1 MTYTGKHYYTYSDP
15 QVLAVLASPPYFS
28 DLLDRDDL
36 SGNYAESSTTYSSMK
51 GTENGTSSSSTIS
64 VGAYVSFEQEFSVF
78 GVKIGS
84 VEAEAAFT
92 SGFTYETEH
101 TSSLEQSITYETTSG
116 EDRVAFYSIPMEI
129 YEYTSYIPDG
139 KGSYTKVT
147 STVSIPHEAS
157 IGLIDLSDYEIINEP
172 DKVQASLKAVKLAHD
187 GVANMY
193 MKGLLDTKTFLKS
206 VLDKEVGLRTGHTLS
221 HVAVFEVKGIEQLLF
236 LTDVA
241 FMTYPTLEDKVHI
254 IENTVAVAHACGVE
268 CPKVAPL
275 AAVEVVNPKMPCTV
289 DADELRKMNAEGK
302 ITGCVVDGPLS
313 MDIAI
318 DPEAAHHKG
327 AQDRP
332 AAGHADILLFPD
344 IQAGNLVY
352 KTLVHTADC
361 KNGCILT
368 GTKVPAILTSR
379 SDSFQTKVN
388 SIALAAVVAAGL
400 NQ

>member
-1 MTYTGKHYYTYSDP
+1 M
-15 QVLAVLASPPYFS
+15 
-28 DLLDRDDL
+28 
-36 SGNYAESSTTYSSMK
+36 
-51 GTENGTSSSSTIS
+51 
-64 VGAYVSFEQEFSVF
+64 
-78 GVKIGS
+78 
-84 VEAEAAFT
+84 
-92 SGFTYETEH
+92 
-101 TSSLEQSITYETTSG
+101 
-116 EDRVAFYSIPMEI
+116 
-129 YEYTSYIPDG
+129 
-139 KGSYTKVT
+139 
-147 STVSIPHEAS
+147 
-157 IGLIDLSDYEIINEP
+157 
-172 DKVQASLKAVKLAHD
+172 
-187 GVANMY
+187 
-193 MKGLLDTKTFLKS
+193 
-206 VLDKEVGLRTGHTLS
+206 
-221 HVAVFEVKGIEQLLF
+221 FEVKGIEQLLF

-254 IENTVAVAHACGVE
+254 IENTVAVAHACGIE

-400 NQ
+400 DQ